1 MRHSLTP
8 RHRGLES
15 VSVLELVGFAAGY
28 GGETRISN
36 VDLRVEAGEV
46 VALLGPNG
54 SGKSTLVKGILG
66 LAQVLAGSIEVVP
79 GADIGY
85 VPQRHTLGGG
95 VASTVSEVVATGLL
109 AHRPWWKPLG
119 AKEHRR
125 ILDAIRTVGLE
136 KAANTDTS
144 RMSGGQQRR
153 VLIARALVGD
163 PRLVIMD
170 EPTAGV
176 DALNQRLL
184 AETIAT
190 LARRG
195 VAVMVVTHEVGP
207 LLGIVDT
214 AVLLRE
220 GGVEYVGDPE
230 VLHLHH
236 DGHHDPIPSH
246 PTLTP
251 EPRVSTGTASD
262 RHGP

>member
-1 MRHSLTP
+1 MRDGHSP
-8 RHRGLES
+8 RDRRLES
-15 VSVLELVGFAAGY
+15 LSVLELAGFTAGY
-28 GGETRISN
+28 GGVPRISD

-66 LAQVLAGSIEVVP
+66 LAQVLAGTIKVVP

-119 AKEHRR
+119 ASDHRR
-125 ILDAIRTVGLE
+125 ILDAIHTVGLDGMASE
-136 KAANTDTS
+136 DTS

-163 PRLVIMD
+163 PRLMIMD

-184 AETIAT
+184 AETIAS
-190 LARRG
+190 LAGGG

-207 LLGIVDT
+207 LLGAVDT
-214 AVLLRE
+214 AVLLRD
-220 GGVEYVGDPE
+220 GRVEYRGDPE

-251 EPRVSTGTASD
+251 EPRVSTGWAND
-262 RHGP
+262 GHHP